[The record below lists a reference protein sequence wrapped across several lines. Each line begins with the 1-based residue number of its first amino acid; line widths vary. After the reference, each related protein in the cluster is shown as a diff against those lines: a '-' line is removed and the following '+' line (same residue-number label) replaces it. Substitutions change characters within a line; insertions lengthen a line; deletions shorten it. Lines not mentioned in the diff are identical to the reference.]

1 MDSIHDLIGITAR
14 ELWVNDVL
22 HRKERLHL
30 DDAVIWAERNGVKRH
45 EEFENRLLLAQRP
58 VSVSCLYILVN
69 GLNDLSSLSTV
80 PTSRGDNRKLIAFLT
95 FYQDFSPHL
104 PLDRLFGLY
113 EIS

>member
-30 DDAVIWAERNGVKRH
+30 DDAVICAERNGVKRN

-58 VSVSCLYILVN
+58 VSFNCLYILVN
-69 GLNDLSSLSTV
+69 GLIVLSLLPKIPISS
-80 PTSRGDNRKLIAFLT
+80 PDKRKIIAFL
-95 FYQDFSPHL
+95 
-104 PLDRLFGLY
+104 LF
-113 EIS
+113 IRI

>member
-30 DDAVIWAERNGVKRH
+30 DDAVICAERNGVKRN

-58 VSVSCLYILVN
+58 VSFNCLYILVN
-69 GLNDLSSLSTV
+69 GLIDLSAVT
-80 PTSRGDNRKLIAFLT
+80 KFLFQAQIT
-95 FYQDFSPHL
+95 EKSSHFL
-104 PLDRLFGLY
+104 LF
-113 EIS
+113 IRI